1 MTTYVTRSP
10 LTLITNPHMMSEP
23 RRSSRRLSARPAD
36 KEDAPILNGAPQGN
50 ERAKPGKEDT
60 GSEKHGKAGV
70 NGANSS
76 EAKGKVKRKLDYD
89 EDSDGFRFTR
99 ARAKRV
105 RAEPAPQI
113 QPIEEVNHEETPK
126 PAPPKRTRKRASGS
140 PVVQPSGDGEKAERR
155 RRSPRNSGDK
165 AALENPPALE
175 VKKKRRAK
183 GGGASDDR
191 NKKKKDKDDVA
202 QPHGQPLENV
212 PTLHSSI
219 QTAEISQDPIK
230 VSLPFADTP
239 IIRRNKEMRKGA
251 ETGSRRSSL
260 SLRGRRASSLIDSGK
275 SDGEDTFRFEET
287 SIADEHTALPHD
299 EVETSEFYKHI
310 ETGLTEPRRM
320 RQLLTWCGA
329 RALGEK
335 PSSSAEDFHARQAAR
350 AIQQQLLK
358 DFSAKSDMSDW
369 FNRKDTTPPP
379 QPPKPNPKNVANEKK
394 IKELE
399 QQIARLTTERETW
412 ESLLRPSSR
421 EPPLSPPQPAP
432 TASSISPNILSSPA
446 QISALKTLQS
456 FSTGTTDD
464 QTSGSSSDLLRST
477 SSRVQRATQNLEFEI
492 DKFASNVHAIGSYQ
506 ESTERVADEILS
518 IGARALEEREKEGR
532 RRGGADGEEGEGQEV
547 GIRDV
552 LRSLSRVIDR

>member
-1 MTTYVTRSP
+1 
-10 LTLITNPHMMSEP
+10 
-23 RRSSRRLSARPAD
+23 
-36 KEDAPILNGAPQGN
+36 
-50 ERAKPGKEDT
+50 KEDT
-60 GSEKHGKAGV
+60 SSGKQGKASV
-70 NGANSS
+70 NGANTS
-76 EAKGKVKRKLDYD
+76 EAKGKGKRKIDYD

-99 ARAKRV
+99 ARAKRA

-113 QPIEEVNHEETPK
+113 QPIEEVSHKETPK
-126 PAPPKRTRKRASGS
+126 PAPSKRIRKRNSGS
-140 PVVQPSGDGEKAERR
+140 PVVELSGECEKVERR

-183 GGGASDDR
+183 GGGSSDDR
-191 NKKKKDKDDVA
+191 KKKKDKDDVA
-202 QPHGQPLENV
+202 QRHGQPLENV
-212 PTLHSSI
+212 PTLHSII
-219 QTAEISQDPIK
+219 QPTEISQDPIK

-275 SDGEDTFRFEET
+275 SD
-287 SIADEHTALPHD
+287 ALPHD
-299 EVETSEFYKHI
+299 EVQTPEFYKHI

-335 PSSSAEDFHARQAAR
+335 PSSSAQDFHARQAAR

-369 FNRKDTTPPP
+369 FNRKDATPPP

-421 EPPLSPPQPAP
+421 EPPLSPPQSAP
-432 TASSISPNILSSPA
+432 TASSISPDILSSPA
-446 QISALKTLQS
+446 QTSALKTLQS
-456 FSTGTTDD
+456 FSTSTATDHP
-464 QTSGSSSDLLRST
+464 SESSSDLLQST

-492 DKFASNVHAIGSYQ
+492 DKFASNVHAIGSYK
-506 ESTERVADEILS
+506 ESADQVADEVLS

-532 RRGGADGEEGEGQEV
+532 RRRGADGEEGEGQGV